1 MIEYKILK
9 AYDPE
14 DLEVAIN
21 EAASDGW
28 KLKGNI
34 VVCELSLIATIDKR

>member
-1 MIEYKILK
+1 MIEYRILK

-14 DLEVAIN
+14 DLEAKVN
-21 EAASDGW
+21 ELACDGW

-34 VVCELSLIATIDKR
+34 VVFELSIIATMYKT